1 MYEHYSSVYAM
12 TLLLSIFFQ
21 VEIPSDDEEEE
32 VITITEE
39 TYKPMSLEKMVTLIA
54 MLVEKS
60 RGENNQLHISD
71 KDYTAI
77 IGGKGFPFLFNQIRD
92 SINIRQTCNLLFS
105 LSRWN
110 EQLAIAVCI
119 LFLINEVFV
128 VVVAL
133 LLLLCSILL
142 L

>member
-1 MYEHYSSVYAM
+1 MDH
-12 TLLLSIFFQ
+12 LCQ

-54 MLVEKS
+54 ILVEKS

-71 KDYTAI
+71 KDYSAI

-92 SINIRQTCNLLFS
+92 SINVRQTCNLLFS

-110 EQLAIAVCI
+110 EQLAIAVCTFDI
-119 LFLINEVFV
+119 LYYSTDFAVRDRTIVLAIHF
-128 VVVAL
+128 
-133 LLLLCSILL
+133 CSFDV
-142 L
+142 

>member
-1 MYEHYSSVYAM
+1 MDH
-12 TLLLSIFFQ
+12 LCQ

-54 MLVEKS
+54 ILVEKS

-71 KDYTAI
+71 KDYSAI

-92 SINIRQTCNLLFS
+92 SINVRQTCNLLFS

-110 EQLAIAVCI
+110 EQLAIAVCTFDI
-119 LFLINEVFV
+119 LYYLTDFSVRDRTIVLAIHF
-128 VVVAL
+128 
-133 LLLLCSILL
+133 CSFDVL
-142 L
+142 

>member
-1 MYEHYSSVYAM
+1 MYSQDLFYSEDDKHHECLVYVSNDEVHLYY
-12 TLLLSIFFQ
+12 LLQ

-54 MLVEKS
+54 ILVEKS
-60 RGENNQLHISD
+60 RGENNQLHVSD

-119 LFLINEVFV
+119 WLFFNLM
-128 VVVAL
+128 
-133 LLLLCSILL
+133 
-142 L
+142 